1 MKVKRSLSLRRKLMN
16 RNKTLRKRKAR
27 KKLMIRKRRKPR
39 KMVQRR
45 ILRKKM
51 EMERKSLT
59 TRSLMKINNQ
69 NLILSPSHSRMRSHL
84 MIELTRHSKLNK
96 TKDSLQR
103 LLAQLKL
110 SAKSLTMIL

>member
-1 MKVKRSLSLRRKLMN
+1 MKVKRSLSLIRKLMN

-27 KKLMIRKRRKPR
+27 KKLMIRKRR

-84 MIELTRHSKLNK
+84 MIELTRHLKLNK